1 MSVLETTQN
10 YLEAI
15 YVISLKNPHVRAID
29 VCEYLDFK
37 RPTVSVAIKKLQE
50 EGYLTV
56 TNNIISLTQKGLHEA
71 LKTYERHET
80 LAHIFMSLGIDKET
94 AYHDACLVEHD
105 LSDVTFAAIKDYYV
119 NKLKASSTK

>member
-1 MSVLETTQN
+1 MSALETTQN

-37 RPTVSVAIKKLQE
+37 RPTVSVAIKKLTE

-56 TNNIISLTQKGLHEA
+56 TNNVISLTEKGLEEA

-80 LAHIFMSLGIDKET
+80 LAHIFMSLGVDKET
-94 AYHDACLVEHD
+94 AYRDACLVEHD
-105 LSDVTFAAIKDYYV
+105 LSDVTFAAIKDYYDKTLKSLD
-119 NKLKASSTK
+119 NK

>member
-1 MSVLETTQN
+1 MSTLETTQN

-29 VCEYLDFK
+29 VCEYFDFK
-37 RPTVSVAIKKLQE
+37 RPTVSVAIKKLAE

-56 TNNIISLTQKGLHEA
+56 TNNIISLTKKGLKEA

-80 LAHIFMSLGIDKET
+80 LAHIFMSLGIDRET
-94 AYHDACLVEHD
+94 AYRDACLVEHD
-105 LSDVTFAAIKDYYV
+105 LSDVTFEAIKNYYD
-119 NKLKASSTK
+119 KRIKSSDSN

>member
-1 MSVLETTQN
+1 MNVLETRQN

-15 YVISLKNPHVRAID
+15 YVISLKTAHVRAID
-29 VCEYLDFK
+29 VCDYLGFK
-37 RPTVSVAIKKLQE
+37 RPTVSVAIKKLTE

-56 TNNIISLTQKGLHEA
+56 TDNIIALTQKGLDEA

-80 LAHIFMSLGIDKET
+80 LAHLFMSLGVDRET

-105 LSDVTFAAIKDYYV
+105 LSDATFAAIKDYY
-119 NKLKASSTK
+119 NKILKDAK